1 MNSFQEM
8 HTWQEISLA
17 GNETVPGKIRIQA
30 EFPDSEAL
38 LETAY
43 AFLLRL
49 KSPEMKLR
57 TCKRKTDKFEEYF
70 LNLAPGACT
79 VSANDTEG
87 IRRGIYKVA
96 EILREKT
103 PGEFPV
109 QELKFTPHLQTR
121 IGRYRFGKE
130 CNMGAIAELDEGA
143 EAYPEPFL
151 DRYASEGINA
161 VWVKALKFNKIAL
174 TKWHPDD
181 EDEKKHRYAS
191 IQGIV
196 DRCRRY
202 GIRVFLYF
210 VVPEGI
216 YPENP
221 LWEQEDMKGPVIAG
235 RADVCPVFSGW
246 NYHYES
252 FRQILSAIPGL
263 GGFLLIIEGEGA
275 AICSNVLRSG
285 GKMCRERCKLSVGEI
300 FAKEIEAIYKGMQAA
315 DPSAEL
321 ICWFYLPWDIEWK
334 PFHKEILQKAPEGVI
349 FQYNAES
356 GSSPVQLGKP
366 RFIGDYWQCISE
378 PAPNYKIFA
387 GAARKHN
394 RRCSAKIMVGASHE
408 VGSIPYVPVP
418 ALLYR
423 KYKKLIA
430 LGTTDVMQVWG
441 TGGTPGMMN
450 FAAGRLAFTDFSVTT
465 EEDFLRSM
473 AQTLWTG
480 ILPEKI
486 IEAWR
491 YFSDSYENYYPYS
504 NMIQYYGPVADGIN
518 WPLYAYPADKTLL
531 ATWTVNQEISGDNIR
546 ECLSNHTLDELV
558 TLFELLSSGWQKGVE
573 IFRNIAENY
582 ALNAEQKREIVRMEA
597 LGIQFRNSYHIMRFY
612 QLRSQIFN
620 SEDNR
625 TEKIS
630 LMRKIAEEEVVL
642 RKRMLELLLLDPV
655 LGYNSEAEGYKYSA
669 KTILN
674 GLNQFA
680 RTFSELDRLVQGDF
694 SVPEPKGCYRL
705 DGSVVQMENFRWQAN
720 LKENSIQIHVECEGK
735 DPVLDE
741 FFFAFDNKE
750 KGFPIHAHFD
760 SKGRIYIKPSG
771 TEIRIHPKENSW
783 EIDIQVPIQVLP
795 GQELAG
801 IRMDLSRQIRNYEQL
816 WSWPSGFKNGK
827 PLNHLGL
834 SFYDPQDMGELR
846 TV

>member
-1 MNSFQEM
+1 MDSFQEM
-8 HTWQEISLA
+8 HTWQEIPLA
-17 GNETVPGKIRIQA
+17 GDENVAGKIRILA
-30 EFPDSEAL
+30 DFPDPDAL

-43 AFLLRL
+43 AFLKRL
-49 KSPEMKLR
+49 KSPEMVCR
-57 TCKRKTDKFEEYF
+57 TSQRETDQYEEYY
-70 LNLAPGACT
+70 LTLAPGECT

-87 IRRGIYKVA
+87 IRRGIYKLA
-96 EILREKT
+96 EILREKI
-103 PGEFPV
+103 PAEFPV
-109 QELKFTPHLQTR
+109 QELKFTPHLRTR

-130 CNMGAIAELDEGA
+130 CNKGAIAELDEGA

-161 VWVKALKFNKIAL
+161 VWVKALKLNRISL
-174 TKWHPDD
+174 TEWHPDD
-181 EDEKKHRYAS
+181 ELEKRRRYAS

-216 YPENP
+216 YPGTS

-235 RADVCPVFSGW
+235 RADLCPAFSGW
-246 NYHYES
+246 NYHYDS
-252 FRQILSAIPGL
+252 FRQILSALPGL
-263 GGFLLIIEGEGA
+263 GGFLLIVEGEGA

-285 GKMCRERCKLSVGEI
+285 GKMCQERCHLSVGEV
-300 FAKEIEAIYKGMQAA
+300 FVKEIEAIYQGMQSV

-334 PFHKEILQKAPEGVI
+334 AFHEEILQKAPEGVI

-356 GSSPVQLGKP
+356 GSFPLQLGKP

-387 GAARKHN
+387 GYSKRYK

-423 KYKKLIA
+423 KYKKLIE

-450 FAAGRLAFTDFSVTT
+450 FTAGRLAFTDFSVTT

-473 AQTLWTG
+473 ANTLWAN
-480 ILPEKI
+480 IPADEI

-518 WPLYAYPADKTLL
+518 WPLYAYPVDKTLR
-531 ATWTVNQEISGDNIR
+531 ATWTINQEISGDNVR
-546 ECLSNHTLDELV
+546 ECLSNHSLDELV
-558 TLFELLSSGWQKGVE
+558 TLFDLLSSGWEKGLEKFRKIVE
-573 IFRNIAENY
+573 NHS
-582 ALNAEQKREIVRMEA
+582 LNEEQKREIVRMEA

-620 SEDNR
+620 SEENLL
-625 TEKIS
+625 EKIRS
-630 LMRKIAEEEVVL
+630 MRKIAEEEIIL
-642 RKRMLELLLLDPV
+642 RKHLLELIVLDPV
-655 LGYNSEAEGYKYSA
+655 LGYNSEAEGYKYNA
-669 KTILN
+669 ATIQN
-674 GLNQFA
+674 GLDHFPQTFA
-680 RTFSELDRLVQGDF
+680 GLDRLEQGDF
-694 SVPEPKGCYRL
+694 STSAIKGFYVL
-705 DGSVVQMENFRWQAN
+705 DGSVVKMENFQWQAVV
-720 LKENSIQIHVECEGK
+720 ENDSILIHVDCDGK
-735 DPVLDE
+735 DSVLDE

-750 KGFPIHAHFD
+750 KAFPVHAHFD
-760 SKGRIYIKPSG
+760 SRGRVYIKPSG
-771 TEIRIHPKENSW
+771 TEIRIHPAEDSW
-783 EIDIQVPIQVLP
+783 SIDIKIPIQDLP
-795 GQELAG
+795 GKELAG
-801 IRMDLSRQIRNYEQL
+801 LRMNLSRQIRNYEQL
-816 WSWPSGFKNGK
+816 WSWPSGYKGGK

-834 SFYDPQDMGELR
+834 AFYNPQDMGELR
-846 TV
+846 VK